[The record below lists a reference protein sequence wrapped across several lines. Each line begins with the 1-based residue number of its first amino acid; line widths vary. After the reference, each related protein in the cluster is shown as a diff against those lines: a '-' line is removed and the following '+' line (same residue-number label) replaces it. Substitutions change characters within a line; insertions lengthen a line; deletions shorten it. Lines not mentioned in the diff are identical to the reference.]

1 MSGEQITQAKLLI
14 WAKTTQQI
22 LQVQTKS
29 GFWHTVKTCLQFAL
43 ARETRKHLA
52 LPKTPRTWSNPR
64 KNGMT
69 FTSTSRSYRIIRNIV
84 STCINIIYYIYI
96 WYVCVVC
103 KTQIQRNYAKL
114 CQAAHESQALPH
126 ILLPRV
132 HSGRIQGL
140 HRCKCSLR
148 TSMAIQAWLQNASIL
163 AARFS
168 NLYYIIFYYILYYII
183 FLLYYII
190 LYYNIIIS
198 YNYIII

>member
-84 STCINIIYYIYI
+84 STCINIYKYNILYIYDM
-96 WYVCVVC
+96 C
-103 KTQIQRNYAKL
+103 KHKSSEAMPSYAKL
-114 CQAAHESQALPH
+114 HTNPRLCHTFCYRESTQAEFKDFIAASVPWE
-126 ILLPRV
+126 
-132 HSGRIQGL
+132 
-140 HRCKCSLR
+140 
-148 TSMAIQAWLQNASIL
+148 QAWLYKHGYKMHPFWPRVLVI
-163 AARFS
+163 
-168 NLYYIIFYYILYYII
+168 YII
-183 FLLYYII
+183 LYYII
-190 LYYNIIIS
+190 LYYIIL
-198 YNYIII
+198 